1 VTDLPP
7 LPADFDPEALVP
19 EAFLERPPADAGDL
33 TLDSVTVLREWLAY
47 LREEGGV
54 ITIHMLDDDEIEQ
67 AVSALVDD
75 YRRQGIDLWDRRD
88 LLSTVWTTQTWGGGG
103 GGARAAGG
111 GRPAR
116 RTPRLLP
123 CDRTAC
129 QRGDHPGA
137 AHPRRVRRRGGPL
150 TERLTY
156 P

>member
-33 TLDSVTVLREWLAY
+33 TLDSVTVIREWLAY

-88 LLSTVWTTQTWGGGG
+88 LLSTVWTTQTCLVALLGNL
-103 GGARAAGG
+103 AGCV
-111 GRPAR
+111 A
-116 RTPRLLP
+116 
-123 CDRTAC
+123 
-129 QRGDHPGA
+129 
-137 AHPRRVRRRGGPL
+137 GPL
-150 TERLTY
+150 DVLHVYSHVTAPLANVATTLELLILAVFGEEAAL
-156 P
+156 